1 MRHSFHFKGGGELTT
16 MGAVWFVSY
25 MWYNIIDK
33 AHENWNYVSTVN
45 QRISTYNRTIHFH
58 IFWLNQILQMN
69 PSNLNKN
76 TIGLNGHEVINM
88 AKKLLECARNSFCT

>member
-1 MRHSFHFKGGGELTT
+1 MRHTFHFKGGGELTT

-88 AKKLLECARNSFCT
+88 TKKLLECARNSFCT